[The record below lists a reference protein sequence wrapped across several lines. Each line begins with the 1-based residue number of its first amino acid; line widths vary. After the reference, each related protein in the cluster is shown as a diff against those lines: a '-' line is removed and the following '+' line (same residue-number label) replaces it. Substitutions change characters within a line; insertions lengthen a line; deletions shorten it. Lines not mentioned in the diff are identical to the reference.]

1 MPTSTALTGDIEL
14 RQRSRFSRHGLVGVG
29 QRAHETIEDRK
40 VKLACHDSRL
50 IDGDSDL
57 LLMVPALG
65 ELAGG
70 VEPVCGF
77 FLSSPARRELR
88 RREWIERLVI
98 FGAFC

>member
-1 MPTSTALTGDIEL
+1 MIP
-14 RQRSRFSRHGLVGVG
+14 
-29 QRAHETIEDRK
+29 
-40 VKLACHDSRL
+40 RL

-70 VEPVCGF
+70 VEQFCGL
-77 FLSSPARRELR
+77 FLSSPTHGEHR

-98 FGAFC
+98 FALSLEANSILEINS